1 MFQKLKPIVFVGTIV
16 MMGCATANPNVET
29 KVADEPSATIQ
40 YLKGQMFTTSPDG
53 ATPYGPP
60 VDVLA
65 KRTID
70 PARGEIVED
79 TWHGKEHHKT
89 LFRLRAD
96 TLSFDVSDE
105 KKTFEGVVTFQSD
118 DWLRGSVNYA
128 IELLDQSGTI
138 TGTGTWAGDTYSTNK
153 LFSDPTGTP
162 RARMTER
169 LQTITEE
176 DFVASTPK

>member
-1 MFQKLKPIVFVGTIV
+1 
-16 MMGCATANPNVET
+16 MMGCVVANPNVET

-53 ATPYGPP
+53 ATSYGPP

-89 LFRLRAD
+89 HFRLRAD

-118 DWLRGSVNYA
+118 D
-128 IELLDQSGTI
+128 
-138 TGTGTWAGDTYSTNK
+138 
-153 LFSDPTGTP
+153 
-162 RARMTER
+162 
-169 LQTITEE
+169 
-176 DFVASTPK
+176 